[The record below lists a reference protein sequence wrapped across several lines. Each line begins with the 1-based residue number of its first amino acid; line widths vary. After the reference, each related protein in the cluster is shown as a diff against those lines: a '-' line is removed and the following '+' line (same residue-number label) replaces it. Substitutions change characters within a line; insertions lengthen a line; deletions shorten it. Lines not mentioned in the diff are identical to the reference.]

1 MSANNNDE
9 SIRVKAYS
17 VPILVNVSNSGDEC
31 QIYKGLEKEIT
42 PFSVVAVKF
51 TLYGPALVV
60 SMIIVAMI
68 PVPARVMRR
77 TMAVETLPMDV

>member
-17 VPILVNVSNSGDEC
+17 APILMNVSISGDVC
-31 QIYKGLEKEIT
+31 QIYKGLEKKIT
-42 PFSVVAVKF
+42 PFSIVAVEF
-51 TLYGPALVV
+51 TLYSPALVV
-60 SMIIVAMI
+60 PMVIVDVI

-77 TMAVETLPMDV
+77 AMAVETLPMDA